1 MEPSWPPRM
10 MAVILITNQ
19 PTMPTNLPILDLRD
33 FSAED
38 LARRAAFVTQLQT
51 VAHDVG
57 FFYLTGYSAAPGET
71 DRLFRTIR
79 AFFELPAGAKDAI
92 RMVHSP
98 HFRGYTGPGE
108 ELTRGERDWREQFD
122 IGAERHALPAL
133 PELPGWA
140 RLQGPNQWPTELP
153 ELKPELLA
161 WQETLSEVS
170 RTLLR
175 ALALVLG
182 QPETTFD
189 AAFADLPVQHLKVIR
204 YPGQA
209 AGNSPQGVGP
219 HKDAGCL
226 TFVLQH
232 ERGGLQVL
240 DRRGNG
246 EPHWIDVPPIPGTLV
261 VNLGEVLEV
270 QSNGYLR
277 ANIHQVVSPPS
288 DTDRLSV
295 AFFFSPRLDAELP
308 PLTLPPELARRA
320 RGVDRDPRNPLIAHT
335 GRNLLKGR
343 LRSHPDV
350 ALRHHRD
357 LLAAENIRPGLPA
370 SAYA

>member
-1 MEPSWPPRM
+1 M
-10 MAVILITNQ
+10 MAAIAISS
-19 PTMPTNLPILDLRD
+19 PFAMSEPLPILDLGA
-33 FSAED
+33 FSSSD
-38 LARRAAFVTQLQT
+38 PTRRAAFVAQLRT
-51 VAHDVG
+51 VAHETG
-57 FFYLTGYSAAPGET
+57 FFYLAGYAAEPGQT

-79 AFFELPAGAKDAI
+79 ALFDLPADAKDAI

-108 ELTRGERDWREQFD
+108 EITRGEPDWREQFD
-122 IGAERHALPAL
+122 IGAERLALPAS
-133 PELPGWA
+133 PDLPGWA
-140 RLQGPNQWPTELP
+140 RLQGPNQWPSALP
-153 ELKPELLA
+153 ELKSELLA
-161 WQETLSEVS
+161 WQDTLSDVS

-175 ALALVLG
+175 ALALALG
-182 QPETTFD
+182 QVETAFD
-189 AAFADLPVQHLKVIR
+189 AAFADLPVQHLKAIR
-204 YPGQA
+204 YPGQS
-209 AGNSPQGVGP
+209 AGNPPQGVGP

-240 DRRGNG
+240 DRRGDG
-246 EPHWIDVPPIPGTLV
+246 EPRWIDVPPIPGTLV

-270 QSNGYLR
+270 QSNGYLQ
-277 ANIHQVVSPPS
+277 ANIHQVVSPPA

-308 PLTLPPELARRA
+308 PLALPPELARRA
-320 RGVDRDPRNPLIAHT
+320 RGIDRDPRNPLIAHT

-357 LLAAENIRPGLPA
+357 LLAAEQMQPGQPA